1 MSLSC
6 PELSVEERNKRA
18 GTGRGGKFRI
28 CCRDAINGGHSAS
41 SENLEES
48 LFNSMHPKTVT
59 TDLADK

>member
-18 GTGRGGKFRI
+18 GRGRGGKFRF
-28 CCRDAINGGHSAS
+28 CCRDAINGGAS

-59 TDLADK
+59 TDLADT